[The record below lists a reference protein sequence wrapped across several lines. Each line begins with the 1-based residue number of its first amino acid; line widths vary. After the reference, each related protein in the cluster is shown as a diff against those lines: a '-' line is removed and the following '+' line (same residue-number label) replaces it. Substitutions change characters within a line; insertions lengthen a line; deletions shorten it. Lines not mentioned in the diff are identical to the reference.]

1 MRTPL
6 AARAFLTF
14 LASLAALSCASFAA
28 AQTQQLRVAVTTA
41 AENAPF
47 FSAVEQGQFSKVGL
61 DVKVEMMPSGVEISN
76 ALASDTVDVGLFGTY
91 PFLTAVARGVPVV
104 LIGHTWNNAT
114 KNPQSEVL
122 SVIARADAGVPAGD
136 LAKLKGKKV
145 GVTRGAG
152 GEPYIAGLL
161 KQVGL
166 TMDDVTLV
174 NTAPSNMATALQNK
188 DADVIAAWEPWPSN
202 ALTKVQGSYKV
213 IYGGCTSCYDAG
225 TVVTTKQVIADKPKA
240 LDAFILAYARA
251 QAWTRG
257 HRDEAAK
264 ISTRWIPGMD
274 AETLTLALKTLPLD
288 VRLSKNTVNGF
299 GTYAIPLLVSQKRV
313 PQAFDPA
320 PAVDN
325 RFVADAM
332 KTDPSAFADLPEI
345 PAAQRL
351 P

>member
-1 MRTPL
+1 MRKTIVKTL
-6 AARAFLTF
+6 GLVAAWLLVAT
-14 LASLAALSCASFAA
+14 AT
-28 AQTQQLRVAVTTA
+28 AQTMPLRVAVTSA

-47 FSAVEQGQFSKVGL
+47 FSAMEQGTFSKLGL
-61 DVKVEMMPSGVEISN
+61 DVKVDVMPSGVEIAN
-76 ALASDTVDVGLFGTY
+76 ALASGTVDVGLFGTY

-122 SVIARADAGVPAGD
+122 SVIARSDAGVPAGD
-136 LAKLKGKKV
+136 LAKLKGKKI

-166 TMDDVTLV
+166 SMDDVTLV

-188 DADVIAAWEPWPSN
+188 DADVIAAWEPWPSA

-225 TVVTTKQVIADKPKA
+225 TVVTTKQVIADKSKA
-240 LDAFILAYARA
+240 LEAFILGYARA
-251 QAWTRG
+251 QAWTRA
-257 HRDEAAK
+257 HRDEAAQ
-264 ISTRWIPGMD
+264 ISTRWIPGLD
-274 AETLTLALKTLPLD
+274 ADTLKLALKTLPLD
-288 VRLSKNTVNGF
+288 VRLSKNTIDGF
-299 GTYAIPLLVSQKRV
+299 STYAIPLLMSQKRV

-325 RFVADAM
+325 RFVAAAM
-332 KTDPSAFADLPEI
+332 KADPSAFADLP
-345 PAAQRL
+345 PVQNDKRL